1 MTDQPSVEPDS
12 ATTPLPDRPSD
23 ATTNVSGGVDL
34 NAQGDVTIGG
44 DVVGRDKITEIV
56 EGDKV
61 AGDQIIEQQITAT
74 GRGIVI
80 GKLNIPIVPLIAAL
94 SLGLLV
100 LVLIGVAVANTQQQ
114 VQKLQPTLTPI
125 AMSGVFN
132 VIVAEFSEA
141 DANGQV
147 QSTER
152 SRNLTRTVL
161 NALQEQKESFSDF
174 TARSSVDLRYG
185 DPNATGGLVHDELTA
200 QEAARRTGALMIIY
214 GVLDL
219 QGNFVPRFYV
229 VPQAR
234 ADLDALNTGD
244 FQFGDQ
250 PIPIGTDLQPQANLD
265 LRTRSTALLYI
276 IMGLTY
282 DALGEVGLSLEVYQ
296 QARDQLKSW
305 SDVGQGKEVLYF
317 FLGQAAFFRQFK
329 TVGEDIEKLNT
340 EAQAAFQRAL
350 DIKPTYARA
359 LIGQGSVHAM
369 RIQRVP
375 KIATALNGDD
385 MIAMF
390 DLYDRALAQA
400 QQVGDKF
407 VENLALFSQAGA
419 YYLQGV
425 AYRYTEDPANAV
437 ASFRT
442 ASDLN
447 KQAADYFE
455 SANRTREL
463 AQVYL
468 LQGAVH
474 KQQAETIGA
483 QGDRVSAKA
492 VYEEAQKYYQSCI
505 DQKARVPQD
514 RVLAEVIVTARCEPG
529 LQAVQ
534 AALAQP

>member
-12 ATTPLPDRPSD
+12 SATPLPDRPSD

-34 NAQGDVTIGG
+34 NTQGDVTIEG

-61 AGDQIIEQQITAT
+61 AGDKIVEQQITAT
-74 GRGIVI
+74 GRGIAI
-80 GKLNIPIVPLIAAL
+80 GKLNVPLVPLVTA
-94 SLGLLV
+94 LGLGLVV
-100 LVLIGVAVANTQQQ
+100 LVLIGVAVASTQQQ
-114 VQKLQPTLTPI
+114 VQKLQPTPTPV

-141 DANGQV
+141 DASGQV
-147 QSTER
+147 QSSER
-152 SRNLTRTVL
+152 SRNLTRTVF
-161 NALQEQKESFSDF
+161 NALQEQKASFPDP

-185 DPNATGGLVHDELTA
+185 DPAATGGLVHDEVTA

-214 GVLDL
+214 GVLDP

-250 PIPIGTDLQPQANLD
+250 SIPIGNDPQPRANLD
-265 LRTRSTALLYI
+265 LQTRSTALLYI

-296 QARDQLKSW
+296 QARDRLESW

-317 FLGQAAFFRQFK
+317 FLGQAAFFKQFK
-329 TVGEDIEKLNT
+329 TVGDEVEKLNT
-340 EAQAAFQRAL
+340 EAEAAFQRAL

-359 LIGQGSVHAM
+359 LIGLGSVHAM
-369 RIQRVP
+369 RIQRLP
-375 KIATALNGDD
+375 SIATALDGDD

-390 DLYDRALAQA
+390 DLYDRALLQSQQA
-400 QQVGDKF
+400 GDKF

-419 YYLQGV
+419 YYLQGA
-425 AYRYTEDPANAV
+425 AYRYQNDPANAV
-437 ASFRT
+437 ASFQK

-447 KQAADYFE
+447 RTAADYFE
-455 SANRTREL
+455 AANRTREL

-483 QGDRVSAKA
+483 QGDRAGAKP
-492 VYEEAQKYYQSCI
+492 VYEEAQKFYQSCI
-505 DQKARVPQD
+505 DQKARAPQD
-514 RVLAEVIVTARCEPG
+514 RVLAEVIVTAKCEPG
-529 LQAVQ
+529 LQAVRS
-534 AALAQP
+534 ALEQP